1 MFKIPTVL
9 TADELIDKAFRK
21 ASRVTVTGKSRIDLI
36 RKKNTAKISSVS
48 DSVSSTLRR
57 YVKRFPSID
66 NLPPFYL
73 EMVDLLIGADQLKK
87 SLGAANWC
95 ASQVT
100 RLSHSASSKIR
111 RSRSTVDID
120 GFRSKFY
127 GRTSSLV
134 KQIGGDLVFLGEA
147 RNRIKMMP
155 TIDPT
160 MRTIVVAGAPN
171 VGKSQL
177 VAAISTARPKV
188 ASYPFTTK
196 EISVGILEL
205 NREIYQ
211 IIDTPGLLDRP
222 IEDRNEIERRG
233 ILALRHL
240 ANLVIFLVD
249 PTGTCGYPV
258 DYQESLLKSISEQF
272 PAAKILVVE
281 NKADLSQS
289 KSKRISVSALQEI
302 GLDDLNNEIAEL
314 LSEIGQE
321 ESSELT

>member
-1 MFKIPTVL
+1 MLKIPTVL

-21 ASRVTVTGKSRIDLI
+21 ASKVTVTGKSRIDLI
-36 RKKNTAKISSVS
+36 RKKNIAKISSVS
-48 DSVSSTLRR
+48 DSVSSTLKR
-57 YVKRFPSID
+57 YVKKFPSID

-73 EMVDLLIGADQLKK
+73 EMVDLLIGSDQLKK
-87 SLGAANWC
+87 SLGAADWC
-95 ASQVT
+95 ADQVK

-111 RSRSTVDID
+111 SSKSTLAID
-120 GFRSKFY
+120 EVRSKYY

-134 KQIGGDLVFLGEA
+134 KQIGKDLVFLGEA
-147 RNRIKMMP
+147 RNKIKMMP
-155 TIDPT
+155 TIDPA

-177 VAAISTARPKV
+177 VAAISTAKPKV

-205 NREIYQ
+205 NRERYQ

-240 ANLVIFLVD
+240 ANLVIFLID

-258 DYQESLLKSISEQF
+258 DYQESLLKSIGEQF
-272 PAAKILVVE
+272 PDARILVVE
-281 NKADLSQS
+281 NKADMLQI
-289 KSKRISVSALQEI
+289 KSNRISVSALNKI
-302 GLDDLNNEIAEL
+302 GLDELNNEIAKL
-314 LSEIGQE
+314 LLDSVQHEIDE
-321 ESSELT
+321 K